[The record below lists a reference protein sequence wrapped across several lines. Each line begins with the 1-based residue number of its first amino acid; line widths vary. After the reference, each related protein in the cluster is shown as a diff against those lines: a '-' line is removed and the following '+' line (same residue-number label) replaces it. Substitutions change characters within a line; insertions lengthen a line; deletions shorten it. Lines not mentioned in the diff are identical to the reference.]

1 MSPYLYVQRLTTW
14 WVLHV
19 SAFRYFSEENVFFR
33 TFVRGRP
40 PTVAPRNIN
49 LFFCNKFRLRRER
62 RPLAEGPK
70 NMTNMFFSV
79 TYIVTRGF
87 GFGMKICVVRICN
100 PKAERMDA
108 KAVAE
113 GALA

>member
-1 MSPYLYVQRLTTW
+1 
-14 WVLHV
+14 
-19 SAFRYFSEENVFFR
+19 
-33 TFVRGRP
+33 
-40 PTVAPRNIN
+40 
-49 LFFCNKFRLRRER
+49 
-62 RPLAEGPK
+62 
-70 NMTNMFFSV
+70 MTNMFFSV